1 MPSLVLRVD
10 RAEWR
15 NPADLDGFVI
25 VGR

>member
-10 RAEWR
+10 RAERR